1 MVQDLMGYKKKK
13 KKCVRSLG
21 SMEKRE
27 MNGARGRR
35 ELVKR
40 IGKKT
45 EHDGVQQ
52 HAIKSSYSYGK

>member
-1 MVQDLMGYKKKK
+1 
-13 KKCVRSLG
+13 
-21 SMEKRE
+21 

-52 HAIKSSYSYGK
+52 HAIKSSFIHMVSSSYQCKYS